1 MEHEA
6 VLLTHAEVAVALAGF
21 ASVVAALRRPLT
33 PIDRQRFLAL
43 LFLALVQVLGCL
55 GPIWLDSFVVNPAV
69 LWRSS
74 SLTILVLAALHYV
87 FLVFRPLRRLAV
99 TFQLINPAVS
109 IISRCGVALYL
120 LGFLFNTLGV
130 PLAPGFPLYYFSLT
144 AGLGLGFVV
153 FADVVVGRS
162 AEP

>member
-21 ASVVAALRRPLT
+21 ASVVAALRRPLA
-33 PIDRQRFLAL
+33 PVDRQRFLAL

-55 GPIWLDSFVVNPAV
+55 GPIWLDSFVVNPAA

-74 SLTILVLAALHYV
+74 SFTVLVLAALHYV
-87 FLVFRPLRRLAV
+87 FLVLRPLRRIESTLE
-99 TFQLINPAVS
+99 LINPGVS
-109 IISRCGVALYL
+109 VVTRIGLSLYL

-130 PLAPGFPLYYFSLT
+130 PFAPGFPLYYFSLT
-144 AGLGLGFVV
+144 AGLAIGFVV

-162 AEP
+162 TNS

>member
-1 MEHEA
+1 VEHEA

-33 PIDRQRFLAL
+33 PVDRQRFLAL

-74 SLTILVLAALHYV
+74 SLIILVLAAFHYV
-87 FLVFRPLRRLAV
+87 FLVFRPLRRIEAS
-99 TFQLINPAVS
+99 FELINPAVS
-109 IISRCGVALYL
+109 VITRCVVALYF
-120 LGFLFNTLGV
+120 LGLLFNTLGV
-130 PLAPGFPLYYFSLT
+130 PFAPGFPLYYFALT
-144 AGLGLGFVV
+144 AGLGLGFAV

-162 AEP
+162 ADA